1 MAITTETS
9 PMRNHKRLGIL
20 VAADLH
26 HAADGAAI
34 ELQLDLVRHPHCH
47 RLLAEPDDGAVHAA
61 RRYHAVAL
69 LERAQHLLALRL
81 LALLRAQHDEVQDRE
96 PQRDTKG
103 ELQTDP
109 AARAAA

>member
-1 MAITTETS
+1 MAITTATS

-26 HAADGAAI
+26 DAADGAAI
-34 ELQLDLVRHPHCH
+34 ELQLDLIRHADGH
-47 RLLAEPDDGAVHAA
+47 RVLAEPDDGAMHAA
-61 RRYHAVAL
+61 GHHHAVAF